1 MNTYEVALSFAGE
14 QREYVEKVALTLQ
27 SRGISVFY
35 DEFEKVRLW
44 GKNQGEEFQRIYEQD
59 AGLVVMFISQAYVEK
74 AWPRHERR
82 SALNRAIQE
91 SKEYVLPVR
100 FDDTEVPGLI
110 GDVAYLKAEDYSPSE
125 LAAMV
130 AEKLGVKIF
139 DGKASN
145 VPPPRMTS
153 LSGEAVFDY
162 SNYNGRYILG
172 RGLLEFETQWSK
184 ADNRS
189 IHVYNDPPSINGIA
203 LGHREWTTID
213 QIVNAG
219 LLDYT
224 SRARTPRVGQIVMF
238 RNKHGFYAAAHLME
252 VKDNTRGDDSD
263 ELRFL
268 YVIQPDGSDN
278 FETFGIAD

>member
-1 MNTYEVALSFAGE
+1 MSSYEVALSFAGE
-14 QREYVEKVALTLQ
+14 QREYVEEVALALQ

-35 DEFEKVRLW
+35 DEFEKVLLW
-44 GKNQGEEFQRIYEQD
+44 GKNLGEEFQRIYEQD

-74 AWPRHERR
+74 AWAQHERR
-82 SALNRAIQE
+82 SALSRAIQE

-110 GDVAYLKAEDYSPSE
+110 GDVAYLKAGDYSPAE
-125 LAAMV
+125 LAAMIS
-130 AEKLGVKIF
+130 EKLGVKLF

-172 RGLLEFETQWSK
+172 RGLLEFETKWSK

-189 IHVYNDPPSINGIA
+189 IHVYNDPPSMNGIA
-203 LGHREWTTID
+203 LGYREWTTIT
-213 QIVNAG
+213 QIVDAR

-224 SRARTPRVGQIVMF
+224 SPHRTARVEQIAVF

-252 VKDNTRGDDSD
+252 IKDDTRGDDND
-263 ELRFL
+263 ELRFK

-278 FETFGIAD
+278 FATFSITD